1 MNLGIESSPS
11 ATVVGLIETD
21 ALYGQFPYPV
31 VHSGTNKKTT
41 VTAARGGHDFPRPA
55 PDIGNRAW
63 LAAVLLVLLAGGY
76 YFRGFFFKT
85 QDLTGRVFQYG
96 RDVLSPAT
104 DVIPS
109 KRARYRSDGASELNV
124 AVFTLLPLQTA
135 SHV

>member
-31 VHSGTNKKTT
+31 VQSGTNKKTT

-76 YFRGFFFKT
+76 HRLFRPGTKIA
-85 QDLTGRVFQYG
+85 Q
-96 RDVLSPAT
+96 A
-104 DVIPS
+104 
-109 KRARYRSDGASELNV
+109 ELPKN
-124 AVFTLLPLQTA
+124 LGGK
-135 SHV
+135 